1 MKYLYLL
8 AFFFSTSNLES
19 GCKKTNN
26 LIIWDQHYQL
36 TDDDFKSKEPAYLNT
51 LAESFIGLRVEYEYR
66 DTLVFDVLCTMDKS
80 KSWMIENSI
89 YVLKHEKGHFDI
101 GEIYARILRKSIF
114 SVKKSIKPA
123 NFKIIDSLYY
133 DIGKKMLDEQRKY
146 DTATTIPARNRE
158 AQSAWNLSIQKR
170 LDSLD
175 GYKRNKS
182 EKLRLKR

>member
-26 LIIWDQHYQL
+26 FIIWDQHYQL
-36 TDDDFKSKEPAYLNT
+36 TEEDFKGKVPVFTIYSAQC
-51 LAESFIGLRVEYEYR
+51 AVGLKVEYEYR
-66 DTLVFDVLCTMDKS
+66 DTLIFEVLCTMDKS
-80 KSWMIENSI
+80 KSWMQENSI

-123 NFKIIDSLYY
+123 NIKIIDSLYY

-175 GYKRNKS
+175 RYKRNNA
-182 EKLRLKR
+182 EKLRLK